1 LVGRKALI
9 AILLSA
15 LSGGLLSAAFEPV
28 GKWWVVPIA
37 IAVHMYALSLAK
49 RKILSAFIF
58 ALTLNLIVLH
68 WSSTFVGSVPWVI
81 LAFGLSF
88 FYLPLALVSHWGMTA
103 YPLIYIVMEE
113 CRNRF
118 PFGGFG
124 WVRIAYTQADAP
136 ISKIAA
142 IGGAS
147 ALSALA
153 VLMGLILFYGAK
165 REFSLITFVPFLFL
179 LVPLTLSVI
188 SATNVLMIQGNV
200 PQMGL
205 DFNSRAKAVF
215 TNHFERTQ
223 EELAK
228 DANVDLVLWPEN
240 SVDVDPF
247 LNQDVKQALDSIQKP
262 LIIGAILGKGN
273 NFLNTSILWGGE
285 LPPIY
290 IKQHLTPFGEYIP
303 LRSLASMISPYT
315 DRVTDFEPG
324 QSQLLFTIK
333 EAVIAPII
341 CFELVDD
348 QLLHEAA
355 LSSNI
360 LAVQTNSAT
369 FGMSAESAQ
378 QLSITRIRAIEHG
391 RNIVSVSTT
400 GYSAVIDYQGKVLKK
415 TSMGTPDT
423 IRAEV
428 DLLQGQTPRD
438 KAGDWALVGTL
449 FMLLAIARRA
459 YALRR

>member
-1 LVGRKALI
+1 
-9 AILLSA
+9 
-15 LSGGLLSAAFEPV
+15 
-28 GKWWVVPIA
+28 
-37 IAVHMYALSLAK
+37 MYALSLTN
-49 RKILSAFIF
+49 RKILSTFIF
-58 ALTLNLIVLH
+58 AATLNLIVLH
-68 WSSTFVGSVPWVI
+68 WSSTFVGSVPWII
-81 LAFGLSF
+81 LALGLSI
-88 FYLPLALVSHWGMTA
+88 FYLPLALVSGWGMTS
-103 YPLIYIVMEE
+103 YPLIFIILEE
-113 CRNRF
+113 VRNRF

-136 ISKIAA
+136 FSKIAA

-147 ALSALA
+147 GLSALA
-153 VLMGLILFYGAK
+153 VLSGLILYFGAK
-165 REFSLITFVPFLFL
+165 RELSLITFLPFLL
-179 LVPLTLSVI
+179 LFVPVNLTAT
-188 SATNVLMIQGNV
+188 SASNVLMVQGNV

-215 TNHFERTQ
+215 NNHFERTQ
-223 EELAK
+223 VELAK
-228 DANVDLVLWPEN
+228 DSNVDFVLWPEN

-247 LNQDVKQALDSIQKP
+247 VNQDVKKALDSVQKP

-273 NFLNTSILWGGE
+273 KFLNTSILWGGE

-303 LRSLASMISPYT
+303 LRSLASLISPYT

-324 QSQLLFTIK
+324 QAQVLFK
-333 EAVIAPII
+333 VKDAVIAPII

-378 QLSITRIRAIEHG
+378 QLSITRVRAIEHG

-400 GYSAVIDYQGKVLKK
+400 GYSAVIDYQGKVLQQ
-415 TSMGTPDT
+415 TSMGTADT

-438 KAGDWALVGTL
+438 KAGDWALIGVL
-449 FMLLAIARRA
+449 FALILIARRA
-459 YALRR
+459 YT

>member
-1 LVGRKALI
+1 LVAL
-9 AILLSA
+9 LLSG
-15 LSGGLLSAAFEPV
+15 LSGALLSAAYEPV
-28 GKWWVVPIA
+28 GKWWVAPIA
-37 IAVHMYALSLAK
+37 IAVHMYALSLTN
-49 RKILSAFIF
+49 RKILSTFIF
-58 ALTLNLIVLH
+58 AATLNLIVLH
-68 WSSTFVGSVPWVI
+68 WSSTFVGSVPWII
-81 LAFGLSF
+81 LALGLSI
-88 FYLPLALVSHWGMTA
+88 FYLPLALVSRWGMTS
-103 YPLIYIVMEE
+103 YPLIFIMLEE
-113 CRNRF
+113 VRNRF

-136 ISKIAA
+136 FSKIAA

-147 ALSALA
+147 GLSALA
-153 VLMGLILFYGAK
+153 VLSGLILYFGAK
-165 REFSLITFVPFLFL
+165 REFSLITFLPFLL
-179 LVPLTLSVI
+179 LFVPVNLTVT
-188 SATNVLMIQGNV
+188 SATNVLMVQGNV

-215 TNHFERTQ
+215 NNHFERTQ
-223 EELAK
+223 VELAK
-228 DANVDLVLWPEN
+228 DSNVDFVLWPEN

-247 LNQDVKQALDSIQKP
+247 VNQDVKKALDSVQKP

-273 NFLNTSILWGGE
+273 KFLNTSILWGGE

-303 LRSLASMISPYT
+303 LRSLASLISPYT

-324 QSQLLFTIK
+324 QAQVLFK
-333 EAVIAPII
+333 VKDAVIAPII

-378 QLSITRIRAIEHG
+378 QLSITRVRAIEHG

-400 GYSAVIDYQGKVLKK
+400 GYSAVIDYQGKVLQQ
-415 TSMGTPDT
+415 TSMGTADT

-428 DLLQGQTPRD
+428 DVLRGQTPRD
-438 KAGDWALVGTL
+438 KAGDWALIGVL
-449 FMLLAIARRA
+449 FALMLIARRA
-459 YALRR
+459 YT

>member
-1 LVGRKALI
+1 MVAL
-9 AILLSA
+9 LLSG
-15 LSGGLLSAAFEPV
+15 LSGALLSAAYEPV

-37 IAVHMYALSLAK
+37 IAVHMYALSLSN
-49 RKILSAFIF
+49 RKILSTFIF
-58 ALTLNLIVLH
+58 AATLNLIVLH
-68 WSSTFVGSVPWVI
+68 WSSTFVGSVPWII
-81 LAFGLSF
+81 LALGLSI
-88 FYLPLALVSHWGMTA
+88 FYLPLALVSRWGMTS
-103 YPLIYIVMEE
+103 YPLIFIILEE
-113 CRNRF
+113 VRNRF

-136 ISKIAA
+136 FSKIAA

-147 ALSALA
+147 GLSALA
-153 VLMGLILFYGAK
+153 VLSGLILYFGAK
-165 REFSLITFVPFLFL
+165 RELSLITFLPFLL
-179 LVPLTLSVI
+179 LFVPVNLTAT
-188 SATNVLMIQGNV
+188 SASNVLMVQGNV

-215 TNHFERTQ
+215 NNHFERTQ
-223 EELAK
+223 VELAK
-228 DANVDLVLWPEN
+228 DSNVDFVLWPEN

-247 LNQDVKQALDSIQKP
+247 VNQDVKKALDSVQKP

-273 NFLNTSILWGGE
+273 KFLNTSILWGGE

-303 LRSLASMISPYT
+303 LRSLASLISPYT

-324 QSQLLFTIK
+324 QAQVLFK
-333 EAVIAPII
+333 VKDAVIAPII

-378 QLSITRIRAIEHG
+378 QLSITRVRAIEHG

-400 GYSAVIDYQGKVLKK
+400 GYSAVIDYQGKVLQQ
-415 TSMGTPDT
+415 TSMGTADT
-423 IRAEV
+423 IRATV
-428 DLLQGQTPRD
+428 DLVEGQTPRD
-438 KAGDWALVGTL
+438 KAGDWAFIGVL
-449 FMLLAIARRA
+449 FALMLIARRA
-459 YALRR
+459 YT